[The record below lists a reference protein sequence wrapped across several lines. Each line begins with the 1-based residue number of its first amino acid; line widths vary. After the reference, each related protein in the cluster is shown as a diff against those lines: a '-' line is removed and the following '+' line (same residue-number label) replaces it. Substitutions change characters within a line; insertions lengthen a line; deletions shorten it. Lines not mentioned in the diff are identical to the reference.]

1 MHDSFFNIVTFYG
14 NMPAGPVTF
23 FIRKIQISIKTFY
36 SSFFNTDPKM
46 TVLNPIIEF
55 LIRSQLVNASP
66 IFSVEL
72 FNFHADED
80 DHVLCQNLNGAFLI
94 LLAGEHHP
102 QFSQAQAFLNKLVA
116 SREWEDWARF
126 YLTGTQL
133 IASELEQCCR
143 QDPELKAK
151 FQQVETFLAENPT
164 DENEIAEKIWSV
176 LFPESVGIRGHEDAC
191 TSALREKRM
200 LTISELNPDAIQ
212 HPAKQILFTA
222 NVLLTTPLATA
233 DLSEYDQDF
242 KTQLY
247 EASQETQCFWYDHPI
262 PIGVS
267 AESNEIL
274 YGLKNFNQA
283 VKVERQRHSEKA
295 TKVNFVLSVSVTH
308 NRLQTL
314 GKRYLKQLL
323 TVSAPLDQLNLFAF
337 TEADTDALINQVLL
351 PIIERSCPIDNAD
364 DLISVFG
371 VDGRYG
377 RHYSFLKAIAA
388 LWNVLIDPEI
398 KATFKIDLDQVFPQT
413 ELIEQ
418 TGASAFEHFQT
429 PLWGATGLDAEGQ
442 PIELGMIAGALVNQQ
457 DIQRG
462 VFTPDVTF
470 PNVRLRP
477 DEYVFYSKL
486 PQALSTAA
494 EMMTRYRSGIVPD
507 GHNTCLQ
514 RIHVTGG
521 TNGILVA
528 SLRRFQP
535 FTPSFI
541 GRAEDQAYL
550 LSTFDRPNRLG
561 YVHASGLIMRHDK
574 EGFAQEAIA
583 RAETGKQI
591 GDYLRLLTFSAY
603 AEALSLDTS
612 EIKIITDP
620 FTGCFISRL
629 PITVALL
636 RFSLRVATLFN
647 EDRSREAIEFM
658 RTGIPQLQ
666 EELSL
671 IQGRPSALQKVY
683 KHEQQGWQLF
693 YASLAAVEQ
702 ALEAGESW
710 ALAVQT
716 AARQIVTECLMN

>member
-1 MHDSFFNIVTFYG
+1 
-14 NMPAGPVTF
+14 
-23 FIRKIQISIKTFY
+23 
-36 SSFFNTDPKM
+36 M

-55 LIRSQLVNASP
+55 LIQSQAVNASP
-66 IFSVEL
+66 IFSVEP
-72 FNFHADED
+72 FNLQTDKDA
-80 DHVLCQNLNGAFLI
+80 HVLCQSLNGAFLI
-94 LLAGEHHP
+94 LLAGEH
-102 QFSQAQAFLNKLVA
+102 QSEFSQAQAFLNKFAA
-116 SREWEDWARF
+116 SPKWKDWARF

-133 IASELEQCCR
+133 IASELEQYR
-143 QDPELKAK
+143 LQDPELKAK

-164 DENEIAEKIWSV
+164 DEYEIAEKIWSV

-191 TSALREKRM
+191 TNALREKRT
-200 LTISELNPDAIQ
+200 LTISGFNPDPIQ

-247 EASQETQCFWYDHPI
+247 EASQESQCFWYDHPI

-274 YGLKNFNQA
+274 YGLKNFNQT
-283 VKVERQRHSEKA
+283 VKVERQRHSEKT

-314 GKRYLKQLL
+314 GKRYLKQVL
-323 TVSAPLDQLNLFAF
+323 SANAPLDQLNIFAF
-337 TEADTDALINQVLL
+337 TEADTEALINQVLL
-351 PIIERSCPIDNAD
+351 PIMERSCPTDNAE

-371 VDGRYG
+371 VDGHYG

-429 PLWGATGLDAEGQ
+429 PLWGATGVDAEGQ
-442 PIELGMIAGALVNQQ
+442 PIELGMIAGSLVNQQ
-457 DIQRG
+457 DIHRG
-462 VFTPDVTF
+462 IFTPDVTF
-470 PNVRLRP
+470 PNVRLKP

-494 EMMTRYRSGIVPD
+494 EMMTRYRSGSFPD
-507 GHNTCLQ
+507 GRNTCLQ

-521 TNGILVA
+521 TNGILVD

-550 LSTFDRPNRLG
+550 LSTLGLPNRLG
-561 YVHASGLIMRHDK
+561 YVHASELIMRHDK

-583 RAETGKQI
+583 MAETGKQI
-591 GDYLRLLTFSAY
+591 GDYLRLLMFSAY
-603 AEALSLDTS
+603 ADALPLDIS
-612 EIKIITDP
+612 EIKKITDP
-620 FTGCFISRL
+620 FTGCFISKL

-636 RFSLRVATLFN
+636 RFSLRLATLFN

-666 EELSL
+666 EGLSF
-671 IQGRPSALQKVY
+671 IQGKPNALQKVF
-683 KHEQQGWQLF
+683 KREQQGWQLF
-693 YASLAAVEQ
+693 YASLAAVEK

-716 AARQIVTECLMN
+716 AARQIVAECLMN

>member
-1 MHDSFFNIVTFYG
+1 MQCPVLINLKVRLKRFIPFC
-14 NMPAGPVTF
+14 NMG
-23 FIRKIQISIKTFY
+23 RE
-36 SSFFNTDPKM
+36 M
-46 TVLNPIIEF
+46 TVLNPIIDF
-55 LIRSQLVNASP
+55 LIQSQALNATP
-66 IFSVEL
+66 ILSVEL
-72 FNFHADED
+72 LNLNED
-80 DHVLCQNLNGAFLI
+80 KDAHVLCQNLNGAFLI

-102 QFSQAQAFLNKLVA
+102 EFSMAQALLNKLAA
-116 SREWEDWARF
+116 SHKWRDWARF

-133 IASELEQCCR
+133 IATELEQRCR
-143 QDPELKAK
+143 QDPELKVK
-151 FQQVETFLAENPT
+151 FQQVETALAENPT
-164 DENEIAEKIWSV
+164 DEIAIAEKIWSV
-176 LFPESVGIRGHEDAC
+176 LFPESVGIRGHKDAR
-191 TSALREKRM
+191 TTALIEKRT
-200 LTISELNPDAIQ
+200 LTITEFNLDPIQ
-212 HPAKQILFTA
+212 HPARQILFTA
-222 NVLLTTPLATA
+222 NVLLTTPIETA
-233 DLSEYDQDF
+233 DLSEYDQEF

-247 EASQETQCFWYDHPI
+247 EASQEPQRFWYDHPI

-283 VKVERQRHSEKA
+283 VEVERRRHPEKT

-314 GKRYLKQLL
+314 GKRYLKQVL
-323 TVSAPLDQLNLFAF
+323 TARAPLDQLNIFAF
-337 TEADTDALINQVLL
+337 TEADTDALIQQVLL
-351 PIIERSCPIDNAD
+351 PIIEQCCPINNAE
-364 DLISVFG
+364 DLLSVFG

-388 LWNVLIDPEI
+388 FWNVLIDPEI
-398 KATFKIDLDQVFPQT
+398 QATFKIDLDQVFPQT

-457 DIQRG
+457 DIHRG

-470 PNVRLRP
+470 PDVRLKP
-477 DEYVFYSKL
+477 DEYVFFSKL

-494 EMMTRYRSGIVPD
+494 EMMTRYRFGMVPD
-507 GHNTCLQ
+507 GRNTCLQ
-514 RIHVTGG
+514 RVHVTGG
-521 TNGILVA
+521 TNGILVD

-550 LSTFDRPNRLG
+550 LSILGRPDRLG
-561 YVHASGLIMRHDK
+561 YLHASGLIMRHDK

-583 RAETGKQI
+583 KAETGKQI

-603 AEALSLDTS
+603 AEALPLDVS
-612 EIKIITDP
+612 EIKNITDP

-636 RFSLRVATLFN
+636 RFALRVATLFN
-647 EDRSREAIEFM
+647 EGKPREAIKFM
-658 RTGIPQLQ
+658 RTGIPQLK
-666 EELSL
+666 EGLDFTR
-671 IQGRPSALQKVY
+671 GRPSALQQVY
-683 KHEQQGWQLF
+683 KREQQGWHLF
-693 YASLAAVEQ
+693 YSSLAEVEQ

-716 AARQIVTECLMN
+716 AARQIVTDCLMN

>member
-1 MHDSFFNIVTFYG
+1 M
-14 NMPAGPVTF
+14 
-23 FIRKIQISIKTFY
+23 
-36 SSFFNTDPKM
+36 
-46 TVLNPIIEF
+46 
-55 LIRSQLVNASP
+55 
-66 IFSVEL
+66 
-72 FNFHADED
+72 
-80 DHVLCQNLNGAFLI
+80 
-94 LLAGEHHP
+94 
-102 QFSQAQAFLNKLVA
+102 
-116 SREWEDWARF
+116 
-126 YLTGTQL
+126 
-133 IASELEQCCR
+133 ASELEQYCL
-143 QDPELKAK
+143 QDPQLKAK
-151 FQQVETFLAENPT
+151 IQEVETFLAGNPT

-176 LFPESVGIRGHEDAC
+176 LFPEGAGIRGHEDEC
-191 TSALREKRM
+191 TNALKEKRT
-200 LTISELNPDAIQ
+200 LTISKVNPDPIQ

-222 NVLLTTPLATA
+222 NVLLTIPNPSAN
-233 DLSEYDQDF
+233 LSEYDPDF
-242 KTQLY
+242 KTELS
-247 EASQETQCFWYDHPI
+247 EASQEPQSFWYDHPI
-262 PIGVS
+262 PVGVS

-283 VKVERQRHSEKA
+283 VKVDCQRRSEK
-295 TKVNFVLSVSVTH
+295 TSKVNFVLSVSVTH
-308 NRLQTL
+308 SRLQTL
-314 GKRYLKQLL
+314 AKRYLKQVL
-323 TVSAPLDQLNLFAF
+323 SADAPLDQLNIFAF
-337 TEADTDALINQVLL
+337 TEADTNALIDQVLL
-351 PIIERSCPIDNAD
+351 PIIERSCPEENAK

-429 PLWGATGLDAEGQ
+429 PLWGATGVDAEGQ
-442 PIELGMIAGALVNQQ
+442 AVELGMIAGALVNQH
-457 DIQRG
+457 DIHRG
-462 VFTPDVTF
+462 IFTPDVTF
-470 PNVRLRP
+470 PDVRLQP

-494 EMMTRYRSGIVPD
+494 EMMTRYRSGVVPD
-507 GHNTCLQ
+507 GHKTCLQ

-521 TNGILVA
+521 TNGILVD

-535 FTPSFI
+535 FTPGFF

-550 LSTFDRPNRLG
+550 LSTIGRPNRLG

-583 RAETGKQI
+583 RAEIGKQI
-591 GDYLRLLTFSAY
+591 GDYLRLLIFSAY
-603 AEALSLDTS
+603 ADALPLDTS
-612 EIKIITDP
+612 EIKKITNP
-620 FTGCFISRL
+620 FTGCFISNL

-658 RTGIPQLQ
+658 RTGISQLQ
-666 EELSL
+666 EGLSF
-671 IQGRPSALQKVY
+671 IGGTPNPLQKAY
-683 KHEQQGWQLF
+683 KREQQGWQLF
-693 YASLAAVEQ
+693 YASLAAVEK

-716 AARQIVTECLMN
+716 EARQIVTECLMN